1 MACAILLIAG
11 TAEASPSDDD
21 IEIAGPVLGFGTYV
35 SVPVGIFAIA
45 GNIVCLVKNEKAST
59 ANQVAGYVTG
69 AMMIAIG
76 AGWIYYFGD
85 DDTDFLL
92 FGVGHMILGA
102 ADIGITIWATI
113 QPKKKQKLSL
123 APIIMPDTR
132 GHPVVGIGLRLA
144 NW

>member
-1 MACAILLIAG
+1 MAFAILLIAG
-11 TAEASPSDDD
+11 SAGASPSNDD
-21 IEIAGPVLGFGTYV
+21 IEIAGPILGFGTYV
-35 SVPVGIFAIA
+35 SVPVGLFAIA

-69 AMMIAIG
+69 AMMIATG

-102 ADIGITIWATI
+102 ADIGITIWATV
-113 QPKKKQKLSL
+113 QKEKKSKLSL
-123 APIIMPDTR
+123 APIIISDTR
-132 GHPVVGIGLRLA
+132 GRPAVGIGMRLVD
-144 NW
+144 W